1 MRCSP
6 NDSSDDFR
14 VMQVVFTY
22 IRGALSDRVIDN
34 REDRLQRTIREGVA
48 EMFGIIP

>member
-14 VMQVVFTY
+14 LMQVVFTY
-22 IRGALSDRVIDN
+22 IRGALSDRVIDD
-34 REDRLQRTIREGVA
+34 REDRDYSLKYKLSKYLLN
-48 EMFGIIP
+48 